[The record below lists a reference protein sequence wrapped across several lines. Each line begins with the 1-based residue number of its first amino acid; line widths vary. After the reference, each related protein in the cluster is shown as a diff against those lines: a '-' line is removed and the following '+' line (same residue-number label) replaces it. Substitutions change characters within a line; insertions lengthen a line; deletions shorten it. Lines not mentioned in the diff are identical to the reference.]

1 MSLQILQFSLL
12 SVSCGID
19 APPCRY
25 ARGDGGKDNS
35 ENGPTGAA
43 YTAAA
48 VAERE
53 RRRGLKHKEDAAAQA
68 AEERDLE
75 REFAVRAQVAAAR
88 GSDDDDSD
96 GEGAKDDDDEVDSD
110 DEFLQ
115 DLEGDPEIARIR
127 AQVFLARSLC

>member
-1 MSLQILQFSLL
+1 MT
-12 SVSCGID
+12 
-19 APPCRY
+19 AHPCRY

-88 GSDDDDSD
+88 GSDDESD
-96 GEGAKDDDDEVDSD
+96 GENGKGNDDDEVDSD

-127 AQVFLARSLC
+127 AQVWRLSDSLPSYFLFLC

>member
-1 MSLQILQFSLL
+1 MH
-12 SVSCGID
+12 
-19 APPCRY
+19 PCRY

-68 AEERDLE
+68 AEERDLK
-75 REFAVRAQVAAAR
+75 REFEVRAQVAAAR
-88 GSDDDDSD
+88 GSDDESD
-96 GEGAKDDDDEVDSD
+96 GEDAKGKDGEVDSD

-127 AQVFLARSLC
+127 AQV